1 MLSALLSI
9 SLLVPVYILK
19 TGPATPSISSTS
31 ADVIDPEIVSVKR
44 GSIKK
49 VLLIDGELR
58 AVTSRTVFASTSE
71 EAKITYL
78 PPEGSIVKA
87 GDRVVELDSTTIHT
101 SMKEVEEQI
110 IAAENEILRMHS
122 SHESA
127 LRDMEVELSQ
137 LWLAHE
143 QAKIKARA
151 PASVIPR
158 RDYQE
163 NLLGLEKTRTEYEN
177 QINKIEQK
185 KKEQAAEVRIKSIER
200 DKLKLKLEQS
210 RSNLSGMMLTA
221 PAEGMIIY
229 SDHWAE
235 QRKVQIGDVVWGGF
249 PIVMLPDLQQMEILA
264 PVNEVDGP
272 KLSIGQ
278 KATVRL
284 DSYPDIEITGSVKS
298 IAQTAVK
305 ASWRAKAKIF
315 KVVISLDRT
324 VQEIMKPGMSAQVS
338 ITISESDSRLLV
350 PRSAAGFENDLVSV
364 IRLEGEQRRVIAITI
379 ILSDPFHYAIADNGA
394 LREGDRIF
402 TRWPPE
408 SEVETKTN

>member
-1 MLSALLSI
+1 MLSALLFV
-9 SLLVPVYILK
+9 SLLAIVYLLQ
-19 TGPATPSISSTS
+19 TNPPAHSISSAS
-31 ADVIDPEIVSVKR
+31 AAEVDPEIVSVNQ

-49 VLLIDGELR
+49 ILLIDGELR

-71 EAKITYL
+71 ESKITYL

-87 GDRVVELDSTTIHT
+87 GDRVVELDSTAIHT
-101 SMKEVEEQI
+101 RMKEIEEQI
-110 IAAENEILRMHS
+110 IAAENEILRMRS
-122 SHESA
+122 THESA

-163 NLLGLEKTRTEYEN
+163 NLLALEKTRTEYEN

-185 KKEQAAEVRIKSIER
+185 KKEQAAEVQVKSIER
-200 DKLKLKLEQS
+200 DKLKLQLEQS

-221 PAEGMIIY
+221 PAEGMVIY
-229 SDHWAE
+229 GDHWAE

-249 PIVMLPDLQQMEILA
+249 PIVMLPDLKQMEVLA

-272 KLSIGQ
+272 KLSLGQ

-305 ASWRAKAKIF
+305 ASWRARAKVF
-315 KVVISLDRT
+315 KVIISLDKT
-324 VQEIMKPGMSAQVS
+324 VPEIMKPGMSAQVS
-338 ITISESDSRLLV
+338 ITISESDLHLLV
-350 PRSAAGFENDLVSV
+350 PRSAAGFENDSASV
-364 IRLEGEQRRVIAITI
+364 IRLEGEQNRVIAITI
-379 ILSDPFHYAIADNGA
+379 TSSDPFHYAIADNGA
-394 LREGDRIF
+394 LREGDRIL
-402 TRWPPE
+402 TRWPRG
-408 SEVETKTN
+408 SEETKTN